1 MAAVDKEA
9 HIPDDSTEVSLLQP
23 LLLFTVVSKVT
34 NNWMNN
40 RRVFCHRYPLYV
52 TWISADLTI
61 CPATALTDT
70 LGQIIVI
77 R

>member
-1 MAAVDKEA
+1 MAAVNKEA
-9 HIPDDSTEVSLLQP
+9 HIPDDSTEEDAHVSLLQS

-52 TWISADLTI
+52 TWISAGLTI
-61 CPATALTDT
+61 CTATALTDT
-70 LGQIIVI
+70 LG
-77 R
+77 